1 MSRHWNWRNGSC
13 GIVVVLL
20 VPCMIGIMTSTDGS
34 SAGICHGK
42 IKEQG
47 SFLVLLVV
55 LVVVVVVVEEDDDDN
70 KG

>member
-1 MSRHWNWRNGSC
+1 
-13 GIVVVLL
+13 
-20 VPCMIGIMTSTDGS
+20 MIGIMTSTDGS